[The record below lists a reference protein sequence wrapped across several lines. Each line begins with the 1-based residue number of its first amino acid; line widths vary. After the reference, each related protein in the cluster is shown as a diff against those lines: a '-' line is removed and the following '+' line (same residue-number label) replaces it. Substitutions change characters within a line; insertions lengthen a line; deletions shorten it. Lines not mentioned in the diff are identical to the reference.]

1 MKRTPA
7 VAAMLTLLLSA
18 VCGAEPELCF
28 SFEDEAL
35 PGVAGKAADAAGQVR
50 ELVPEKAGFPGGKD
64 FTVSCFIRPSAKPGY
79 QIVLSQAGM
88 NPADRLW
95 WIGYSPSLRRFDFLV
110 RDADGKGQSQV
121 FSRSVDSSSGWIHVA
136 AACRDGK
143 LAIRAT
149 GLEKAQLDTGSAAVE
164 NRGVRRGAMPLLLG
178 GAARGTAAR
187 LFRRGGR

>member
-64 FTVSCFIRPSAKPGY
+64 FTVSCFIRPSAKPAY

-121 FSRSVDSSSGWIHVA
+121 FSRSVV
-136 AACRDGK
+136 
-143 LAIRAT
+143 
-149 GLEKAQLDTGSAAVE
+149 
-164 NRGVRRGAMPLLLG
+164 
-178 GAARGTAAR
+178 
-187 LFRRGGR
+187 